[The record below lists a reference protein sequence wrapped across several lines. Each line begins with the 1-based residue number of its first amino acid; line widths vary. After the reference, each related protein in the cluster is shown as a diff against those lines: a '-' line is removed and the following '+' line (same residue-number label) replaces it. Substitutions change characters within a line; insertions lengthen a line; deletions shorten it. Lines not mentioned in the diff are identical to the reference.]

1 MTSTA
6 TAATAGIR
14 VIKPD
19 QHTQQTAQ
27 TAGFVR
33 REIIAAPGAWVG
45 LTRTPPGSAS
55 GWHHHGDYDTYIYV
69 LSGTARMD
77 YGPGGREQCEAEA
90 GDLLYVPKGAIHR
103 ETNTGEVE
111 NEALIVRVGSG
122 DPVFNV
128 DGPAD

>member
-1 MTSTA
+1 MAPTA
-6 TAATAGIR
+6 TAQIK

-33 REIIAAPGAWVG
+33 REIIAAPGVWVG
-45 LTRTPPGSAS
+45 ITRTPPGSAS

-69 LSGTARMD
+69 LSGSGRMEF
-77 YGPGGREQCEAEA
+77 GPGGREACEAQA
-90 GDLLYVPKGAIHR
+90 GDLLYVPKGAVHR
-103 ETNTGEVE
+103 EANSGEVE
-111 NEALIVRVGSG
+111 NEALIMRVGAG

-128 DGPAD
+128 DGPAE